1 MGISVKAALLCAVI
15 ACVDSMAQSPTP
27 APSTE
32 AQTSS
37 PSQNSTSGQSTNPA
51 APSSAPAATPAP
63 APPPPPT
70 AFSTS
75 AVRLS
80 NIDFSVMFD
89 GYYSF
94 NDNHP
99 ASGFNELYNFDDRTN
114 QVDLNMLK
122 LTMSHDPD
130 PVGFRVDVGLGRAFE
145 LMHNPVP
152 DPDGFR
158 FIEQAY
164 VSFKPKDWKGF
175 EADFG
180 DFVTS
185 AGAEVIESK
194 DNWNYSRS
202 LLFALAIP
210 YYHFGIR
217 TSMPIGSSVNVG
229 VQIVDG
235 WNEIVD
241 THGNNMQTIGVTGA
255 VTRKK
260 FTWSNNYYV
269 GPQYTAITRGNRN
282 LYDTTLL
289 LTPSDKFNAYVNFD
303 YGQQHA
309 LLSGTNH
316 WEGIAVAAH
325 WQFSK
330 LFAFSPRVEYYD
342 DATGFTTGTP
352 QKLHEVTLTGEYKML
367 DGLLARAEFRHDGS
381 TVNYFDHGDQTGVS
395 RTQST
400 ATIGLIAFF
409 PVKH

>member
-1 MGISVKAALLCAVI
+1 MRVSSAKALLYLFLA
-15 ACVDSMAQSPTP
+15 ASLGWAQASGGD
-27 APSTE
+27 
-32 AQTSS
+32 QTSS
-37 PSQNSTSGQSTNPA
+37 SPQTAPATTPTQAAPA
-51 APSSAPAATPAP
+51 APAT
-63 APPPPPT
+63 PPPPT
-70 AFSTS
+70 PATTLSTS
-75 AVRLS
+75 AVRLGG
-80 NIDFSVMFD
+80 IDFSGMFD

-94 NDNHP
+94 SNEHP
-99 ASGFNELYNFDDRTN
+99 ANGLNQLYNFDDHAD
-114 QVDLNMLK
+114 QIDLNFAKM
-122 LTMSHDPD
+122 TVSHDPD
-130 PVGFRVDVGLGRAFE
+130 PVGFRVDVGFGRTMQLVHAQI
-145 LMHNPVP
+145 P
-152 DPDGFR
+152 DPEWFR

-164 VSFKPKDWKGF
+164 VSLKPKGWKGF

-229 VQIVDG
+229 VQVVDG

-241 THGNNMQTIGVTGA
+241 QHGNNMQTVGITGA
-255 VTRKK
+255 ITRKK

-269 GPQYTAITRGNRN
+269 GPQWTAVTRGNRN

-289 LTPSDKFNAYVNFD
+289 LTPPDKFSAYINFD

-309 LLSGTNH
+309 LTSSLNYWVGF
-316 WEGIAVAAH
+316 AVAAH
-325 WQFSK
+325 YQVTK
-330 LFAFSPRVEYYD
+330 RIAFSPRVEYYN
-342 DATGFTTGTP
+342 DATGFTTGTT
-352 QKLHEVTLTGEYKML
+352 QQLHEVTLTGEYKLL

-381 TVNYFDHGDQTGVS
+381 DVPFFDHGLQSGVS
-395 RTQST
+395 KSQST
-400 ATIGLIAFF
+400 ITVALMGFF

>member
-1 MGISVKAALLCAVI
+1 MGSLPVKAVLFCSILV
-15 ACVDSMAQSPTP
+15 CVNSMAQTP
-27 APSTE
+27 ATAPMPNPE
-32 AQTSS
+32 
-37 PSQNSTSGQSTNPA
+37 GQGGSA
-51 APSSAPAATPAP
+51 APATTPAP
-63 APPPPPT
+63 APASAST

-75 AVRLS
+75 GVRFDG
-80 NIDFSVMFD
+80 IDFAGMFD

-94 NDNHP
+94 NNNHP
-99 ASGFNELYNFDDRTN
+99 LAGFNELYNFDDRTN

-122 LTMSHDPD
+122 LTISHDPD
-130 PVGFRVDVGLGRAFE
+130 PIGFRVDVGLGRTFE
-145 LMHNPVP
+145 LMHNPTP
-152 DPDGFR
+152 DPAGFK

-164 VSFKPKDWKGF
+164 VSVKPKTWKGF

-185 AGAEVIESK
+185 AGAEVIETK

-202 LLFALAIP
+202 LLFSLAVP

-229 VQIVDG
+229 VQVVDG

-241 THGNNMQTIGVTGA
+241 THGNNMQTVGLTSA

-269 GPQYTAITRGNRN
+269 GPQYTAITRGDRN

-289 LTPSDKFNAYVNFD
+289 LTPSDKFNAYLNFD
-303 YGQQHA
+303 YGRQHA
-309 LLSGTNH
+309 LLSGSNH
-316 WEGIAVAAH
+316 WIGFAAAAH
-325 WQFSK
+325 WQISK
-330 LFAFSPRVEYYD
+330 LFAFSPRAEYYD

-352 QKLHEVTLTGEYKML
+352 QKLHEFTLTGEYKML
-367 DGLLARAEFRHDGS
+367 DGLLARAEYRHDGS
-381 TVNYFDHGDQTGVS
+381 NVDYFDHGNQAGVS
-395 RTQST
+395 KSQST